1 MLFGSVTFVA
11 VQVVAV
17 AALADPE
24 ILTVQDG
31 AGVVQSNKNYAGNRI
46 FTKPVVP
53 KSPLAATW
61 KVNV

>member
-31 AGVVQSNKNYAGNRI
+31 AGVV
-46 FTKPVVP
+46 
-53 KSPLAATW
+53 
-61 KVNV
+61 